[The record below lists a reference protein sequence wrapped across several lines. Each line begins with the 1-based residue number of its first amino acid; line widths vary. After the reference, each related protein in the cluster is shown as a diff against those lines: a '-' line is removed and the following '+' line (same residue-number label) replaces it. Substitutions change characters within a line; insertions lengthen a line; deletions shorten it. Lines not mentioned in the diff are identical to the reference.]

1 MTKNGKQKSRN
12 ELQRY
17 IDKCKAEGA
26 TNQTRIIEQMGVN
39 SNSFRKFMDPSIY
52 CNQWNATSNGTYWA
66 GVAYEKELAKV
77 TSGSGS
83 KRKSTR
89 DEYASDDEDDVVQV
103 TKRFKSNSGEIKK
116 TRAEVQLEAL
126 TLLRTITSVEG
137 VPEIVYDSCPE
148 LVKKIKAFLA
158 RDGMTKSN
166 FLLALGGLNSNS
178 LNTFLAGKRQDQAG
192 NVTYRRAYVFFEKLR
207 ILEGK
212 PKSAAR
218 IGNEMEHPYGFSLEK
233 PR

>member
-1 MTKNGKQKSRN
+1 LLVVSSLRSITYHTILFSLSLSR
-12 ELQRY
+12 
-17 IDKCKAEGA
+17 
-26 TNQTRIIEQMGVN
+26 
-39 SNSFRKFMDPSIY
+39 DPSTY

-66 GVAYEKELAKV
+66 AAKLLAKVAYEKELAKA

-83 KRKSTR
+83 KRKKSTR
-89 DEYASDDEDDVVQV
+89 NKYESSDEEDDDDVQAVV
-103 TKRFKSNSGEIKK
+103 TKRYKSNSGEIKK
-116 TRAEVQLEAL
+116 TRTEVQLEAL
-126 TLLRTITSVEG
+126 TLLNTITSVEG
-137 VPEIVYDSCPE
+137 VPSDGVVYDSCPE

-178 LNTFLAGKRQDQAG
+178 LNTFLSGKRQDQAG

-218 IGNEMEHPYGFSLEK
+218 IGNEMEYPYGFPLEK